1 YLDFETDE
9 RFDLILMIMCDFCA
23 LSPAQRKTMLAKF
36 HRLLEPAGSVLLDV
50 YSLNAFNER
59 EEKALYEPNLLDG
72 FWSPDKYYGFLNT
85 FKYEKEKVVLDQYT
99 IIEAERTRTI
109 YNWLQYFSPEDVE
122 REFSA
127 CGFAIEN
134 YYADVA
140 GTPFSAQSR
149 EFAIIAR
156 KL

>member
-1 YLDFETDE
+1 
-9 RFDLILMIMCDFCA
+9 M
-23 LSPAQRKTMLAKF
+23 
-36 HRLLEPAGSVLLDV
+36 V
-50 YSLNAFNER
+50 
-59 EEKALYEPNLLDG
+59 LDG
-72 FWSPDKYYGFLNT
+72 
-85 FKYEKEKVVLDQYT
+85 YT